1 MGNADPTDV
10 DLSTP
15 ASGDTLRGRRS
26 PEKGPPVDLR
36 EDSGVRS
43 EKPPAKPA
51 ASPESKRTDGKPAE
65 TDEHQEHG
73 PKGIKGAFRKHP
85 IAMVVCLGLIVVGVI
100 AGIAWY
106 FTPVTT
112 RARTM
117 PLSTAGRC

>member
-1 MGNADPTDV
+1 MSSADPTDV

-26 PEKGPPVDLR
+26 PEKGPPGGSDADLR

-65 TDEHQEHG
+65 MDEHQEQG

-85 IAMVVCLGLIVVGVI
+85 VAMIVCLGLIVV
-100 AGIAWY
+100 
-106 FTPVTT
+106 
-112 RARTM
+112 
-117 PLSTAGRC
+117 